1 MKVFPSSDQKCDDTS
16 LVKHAHCD
24 FETSLRIKI
33 RHDSDNERE
42 SCPSNKTTL
51 FELFF
56 KISKRKSAPS
66 APLLTLAMLE
76 SENRRIT
83 QKESCVLLEFCTL
96 RRALS
101 QRGKKEKCAGRLHP
115 RIHVLVEYHSRGEER
130 PHGASS
136 FKPSCQPHVC
146 VILFLSYI
154 ILGLLVSPRSQQELR
169 SCGVAIERGLH
180 ESSGAILQT

>member
-1 MKVFPSSDQKCDDTS
+1 MKVFPSSEQKCDDTS

-24 FETSLRIKI
+24 FETSLRIEI

-83 QKESCVLLEFCTL
+83 QKESCVLLHLAPLEGLFHKEEKKKKKV
-96 RRALS
+96 
-101 QRGKKEKCAGRLHP
+101 RGQAP
-115 RIHVLVEYHSRGEER
+115 
-130 PHGASS
+130 P
-136 FKPSCQPHVC
+136 QNTC
-146 VILFLSYI
+146 VSI
-154 ILGLLVSPRSQQELR
+154 IPFTR
-169 SCGVAIERGLH
+169 
-180 ESSGAILQT
+180 